1 MRFYKL
7 LYFIPFSIFISCGSF
22 ESVTDTG
29 LLAQGLDYYKEVYN
43 TKPCDIDAAFN
54 ESDTEYCKTYEDY
67 DSTRLKTIDLLVT
80 YGKTLEM
87 FVEDNGFEPDE
98 QIDLLMGSGNS
109 AGWMSLSDNQISGS
123 KKIVNATFSLI
134 NNGIKRKTLKNVL
147 RDNNNAVQMIVSSLK
162 NDLKLRNLIYNNTL
176 KKMNDYMNE
185 DTDLDSDR
193 REVLDNSETNV
204 GFVKRNKLDVINIKL
219 IKNRIYRDTVQIAN
233 SITALTAFGNA
244 HDILAKNFDRIGTN
258 SDPELAKLIFSDLKN
273 LYKGLNN
280 LKREE
285 E

>member
-1 MRFYKL
+1 
-7 LYFIPFSIFISCGSF
+7 
-22 ESVTDTG
+22 
-29 LLAQGLDYYKEVYN
+29 
-43 TKPCDIDAAFN
+43 
-54 ESDTEYCKTYEDY
+54 
-67 DSTRLKTIDLLVT
+67 
-80 YGKTLEM
+80 
-87 FVEDNGFEPDE
+87 
-98 QIDLLMGSGNS
+98 
-109 AGWMSLSDNQISGS
+109 
-123 KKIVNATFSLI
+123 
-134 NNGIKRKTLKNVL
+134 
-147 RDNNNAVQMIVSSLK
+147 
-162 NDLKLRNLIYNNTL
+162 
-176 KKMNDYMNE
+176 MNE